1 MLYQERL
8 ILSIFY
14 ETREGEILM
23 NAYEATEITKSGML
37 EVEKRCDKWERKIF
51 KRIEKAAKKGRE
63 KVSIHFRSEYDI
75 DVDIL
80 GIRLEK
86 LGYNVKA
93 YVWNSGRLELE
104 IEWDY
109 SVSHDKEKERN

>member
-1 MLYQERL
+1 M
-8 ILSIFY
+8 
-14 ETREGEILM
+14 
-23 NAYEATEITKSGML
+23 EAEEALEITKSGVL

-51 KRIEKAAKKGRE
+51 KRIEKAAKNGKN
-63 KVSIHFRSEYDI
+63 KVNIYFRSEYDI

-80 GIRLEK
+80 EIRLEK

-109 SVSHDKEKERN
+109 PVEEED